1 MVCLG
6 CDKCREIKDKNG
18 VYVINCS
25 ENGEFQLHSDY
36 EDNFTC
42 EEYAETVKEEPVR
55 DNIHIILNCGR
66 DITVY
71 DKDITCSDDI
81 QRRIQ
86 SAENWVEFDGIL
98 FNVDEIAVFSF
109 IGG

>member
-1 MVCLG
+1 MLCFDCG
-6 CDKCREIKDKNG
+6 NCRAIKDKNG
-18 VYVINCS
+18 VYEINCLRGS
-25 ENGEFQLHSDY
+25 FQLHSDY

-42 EEYAETVKEEPVR
+42 EDYTDTVPDEPQK

-71 DKDITCSDDI
+71 DKDITCNDDM

-86 SAENWVEFDGIL
+86 TSERWVEFDGML